1 LFKRFI
7 QNQKEVFSMLTSKA
21 GILILFMLLLFF
33 LLNALKVALF
43 NYYIIPNQTANAFKY
58 KFIMSFIMIFF
69 AYVICLSFRSRIFF
83 VLAYILQIAYILI
96 NLSYYLY
103 YHSYLNVMQFVS
115 LFSEGF
121 EATKNSSAP
130 LSFEMLIAFI
140 DVPAFLFIAINYI
153 KVREFRKRI
162 LLYRIVA
169 ALATIAILV
178 QVQIYY
184 YNNNN
189 FITTLLDDKFKGESP
204 IVQWYGTVANN
215 IVNIWLKSSESQ
227 FIKQFVYGSE
237 MNNEETSLD
246 NPNFV
251 LIQIESMDSIII
263 NTKYKNEYI
272 MPYLNS
278 LANNNVYY
286 PYVMSYHMGGGT
298 SDTEFSIINSIEPL
312 DEYPSIKLSNYKYNN
327 SMLKKL
333 AKGFYTNVAFHGN
346 SDVFFNR
353 DSAFPKMGFH
363 EFYDIDKM
371 GLEQKGWGAP
381 DKDVFKFASEK
392 IKDLEEPYLA
402 YIITMTSHTPFSNVN
417 HYFKKDIYDDIEIKV
432 VKNYFN
438 SMSYVDQCIKKFV
451 EEIQNDDTYIFI
463 YGDHTPNIFS
473 NLYWQ
478 ASYKEDDKQFE
489 FVPLIIITPDN
500 KRFKVDNEAASF
512 LDFAPTILNNAG
524 ISFSIK
530 TFGRDLLDPDSER
543 KDIPYK
549 GSKYARE
556 DFVEKIL
563 KR

>member
-1 LFKRFI
+1 
-7 QNQKEVFSMLTSKA
+7 
-21 GILILFMLLLFF
+21 
-33 LLNALKVALF
+33 
-43 NYYIIPNQTANAFKY
+43 
-58 KFIMSFIMIFF
+58 
-69 AYVICLSFRSRIFF
+69 
-83 VLAYILQIAYILI
+83 
-96 NLSYYLY
+96 
-103 YHSYLNVMQFVS
+103 MQFIS

-130 LSFEMLIAFI
+130 LSLEMLIAFI
-140 DVPAFLFIAINYI
+140 DVPAFIFIVINYT
-153 KVREFRKRI
+153 KVHEFRKRI

-169 ALATIAILV
+169 VLASIAVLV
-178 QVQIYY
+178 QVQFTY

-189 FITTLLDDKFKGESP
+189 FITTLLNDKFKGESP

-215 IVNIWLKSSESQ
+215 IANIWLKGSEGQ
-227 FIKQFVYGSE
+227 FIKQFAYGSQ
-237 MNNEETSLD
+237 MNNEEDSLE

-251 LIQIESMDSIII
+251 LIQVEAMDSIIL
-263 NTKYKNEYI
+263 NTKYKNQYI

-278 LANNNVYY
+278 LSNNNVYY

-298 SDTEFSIINSIEPL
+298 SDSEFSIINSIEPL
-312 DEYPSIKLSNYKYNN
+312 DEYPAIKLSNYKYNN

-333 AKGFYTNVAFHGN
+333 AQGFYTNVAFHGN

-353 DSAFPKMGFH
+353 DSAFPKMGFQQ
-363 EFYDIDKM
+363 FYDIDKM
-371 GLEQKGWGAP
+371 GLNQKGWGAP
-381 DKDVFKFASEK
+381 DKDVFNFASET
-392 IKDLEEPYLA
+392 IKKLEEPYLA

-417 HYFKKDIYDDIEIKV
+417 RYFSKSIYDDIELKV

-438 SMSYVDQCIKKFV
+438 SMTYVDQCIKNFV

-463 YGDHTPNIFS
+463 YGDHTPNIYSDLF
-473 NLYWQ
+473 WQ

-500 KRFKVDNEAASF
+500 KKFKNENEAASF
-512 LDFAPTILNNAG
+512 LDFAPTILNNSG

-530 TFGRDLLDPDSER
+530 TDGRDLLDPDSER

-549 GSKYARE
+549 GSKYDRE